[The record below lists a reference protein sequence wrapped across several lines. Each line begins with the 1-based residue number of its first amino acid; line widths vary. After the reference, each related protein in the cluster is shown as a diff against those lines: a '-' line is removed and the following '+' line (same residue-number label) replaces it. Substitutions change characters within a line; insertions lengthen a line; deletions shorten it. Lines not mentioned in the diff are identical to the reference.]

1 MNLPPLSIPEFPL
14 PITIPE
20 MMHPAIVHFAV
31 ALPVVILLI
40 ELINLAAR
48 RKSIGAISF
57 VLIVLMAVVYLG
69 AYLTGT
75 VDAEAAKGLGT
86 EAKSVLDGHKNGG
99 IWLVYASLVVL
110 LFKLI
115 SSGVGKFPVRIV
127 FLVVLGLFFWG
138 ATGVVK
144 KGCALTYKHGVNVK
158 RDAAASAPA
167 QETEPTAVK
176 TEAEAPAH
184 EAAQPAAEKPVADET
199 AHEATK
205 QTVETAQEKAEAAA
219 ETLKEK
225 AAEATEAVDEKVTQ
239 AADAAHEKAAQAT
252 DAVEE
257 KAAEVTEAAKE
268 KATEAVEK
276 AKETI
281 EKAAMPSAEA
291 PQTPAEH
298 TPAPT
303 PVETPPAG

>member
-75 VDAEAAKGLGT
+75 VDAQAAKGLGAD
-86 EAKSVLDGHKNGG
+86 AKSLLDAHKNGG
-99 IWLVYASLVVL
+99 VWLVYGTLVVL
-110 LFKLI
+110 FFKLV
-115 SSGVGKFPVRIV
+115 SSAVNKFPARIV
-127 FLVVLGLFFWG
+127 YLIVLGVFFWG

-158 RDAAASAPA
+158 RDAVASAPA
-167 QETEPTAVK
+167 QAAEPATEK

-184 EAAQPAAEKPVADET
+184 EAV
-199 AHEATK
+199 K
-205 QTVETAQEKAEAAA
+205 QTAETTQEKVETAA
-219 ETLKEK
+219 ETVKEK
-225 AAEATEAVDEKVTQ
+225 AAEATEAVDEKATQ
-239 AADAAHEKAAQAT
+239 AAEAAHEKAAQAA

-268 KATEAVEK
+268 RATEAVEK
-276 AKETI
+276 AKETV
-281 EKAAMPSAEA
+281 EKAATPSAET

-298 TPAPT
+298 TPAPA